1 MELIRRYLLLLR
13 LKKMIKTNTSKA
25 NPRFSK
31 LPKVPFS
38 LAITPPPQA
47 VIPTFTRLIPINVT
61 TIPDTS
67 GVMTFLAYFKILL
80 ISISTTEPAMHTPN
94 IRGKPPANPVD
105 IIGPINEKLVP

>member
-1 MELIRRYLLLLR
+1 
-13 LKKMIKTNTSKA
+13 MIKTNTNKA
-25 NPRFSK
+25 KPRFSK

-67 GVMTFLAYFKILL
+67 GVITFLAYFKTLL
-80 ISISTTEPAMHTPN
+80 ISISTTEPAIHTPN
-94 IRGKPPANPVD
+94 TNGNPPAKPVD
-105 IIGPINEKLVP
+105 IIGPMNEKLVP